1 MNEYSEQVRK
11 VLQNLF
17 PQIVEGLNNLSG
29 SSVNHLRELG
39 WETTGTFEQHFRD
52 RFQQLGRRV
61 SNIKLPP
68 VVNKWIDGGK
78 KYAADHPVVAMVALA
93 LAISCAIPVV
103 IFLTFAL
110 ITLLVT
116 FTGFL
121 FVEGTI
127 LGVAALVLGGALVI
141 IGGITLSIVSGVLI
155 CYFITTKLYTA
166 VTGDQKPHRIFK
178 YIPYIGQLLFTNLDH
193 ITSNGAAAKIPN
205 GYDQDEV
212 SGGGGDANGGS
223 DDSLAH
229 TD

>member
-1 MNEYSEQVRK
+1 MCPTKRSTS
-11 VLQNLF
+11 LF
-17 PQIVEGLNNLSG
+17 DVVG

-39 WETTGTFEQHFRD
+39 WETTGTFEQQFRD
-52 RFQQLGRRV
+52 RFHQLGRRV
-61 SNIKLPP
+61 SNMQLPP

-78 KYAADHPVVAMVALA
+78 KYAAEHPVVAMVALA

-103 IFLTFAL
+103 VFLTFAL
-110 ITLLVT
+110 ITLLIT

-141 IGGITLSIVSGVLI
+141 IGGITLSIVSGFLI
-155 CYFITTKLYTA
+155 CYFIATKLYTA

-178 YIPYIGQLLFTNLDH
+178 YIPYVGQLLFTNLDH

-205 GYDQDEV
+205 GYDQDDQV
-212 SGGGGDANGGS
+212 SGGGGDGGGGNS